1 MTDDSIELDGHRG
14 MVARKATDLRRL
26 RLEVEA
32 DQAALRAR
40 QEALEQMLVARPA
53 EGWPEAVEKARYL
66 LGLFTETHEGQEPR
80 RRRLIAEVLVD
91 FERLL
96 GAPPDPSDTRDVYA
110 SAPSHPAAN
119 AHGSAGR

>member
-1 MTDDSIELDGHRG
+1 MDDSIELDAYRG

-26 RLEVEA
+26 RLEVQTDE
-32 DQAALRAR
+32 AALRVR
-40 QEALEQMLVARPA
+40 QEALEQMLVALPA

-66 LGLFTETHEGQEPR
+66 LGLFAETQEAQEPR

-96 GAPPDPSDTRDVYA
+96 GAAPDPSDTRDVYA
-110 SAPSHPAAN
+110 STPPPPASD

>member
-26 RLEVEA
+26 RLEGRT
-32 DQAALRAR
+32 DTAALSAR
-40 QEALEQMLVARPA
+40 QEAFERMVVALPA

-66 LGLFTETHEGQEPR
+66 LGLFAETQQAQEPR

-96 GAPPDPSDTRDVYA
+96 GAAPDPSDTRDVYA
-110 SAPSHPAAN
+110 STPPRPASD
-119 AHGSAGR
+119 AHGSVGR

>member
-1 MTDDSIELDGHRG
+1 MTDDSIELDGYRG

-26 RLEVEA
+26 RLEVQTDE
-32 DQAALRAR
+32 AALRVR
-40 QEALEQMLVARPA
+40 QEALEQMLVALPA

-66 LGLFTETHEGQEPR
+66 LGLFAETQEAQEPR
-80 RRRLIAEVLVD
+80 RRRLIAELLVD

-110 SAPSHPAAN
+110 STPPHSASD

>member
-1 MTDDSIELDGHRG
+1 MTDDSIELDGYRG

-26 RLEVEA
+26 RLEVQTDE
-32 DQAALRAR
+32 AALRGR
-40 QEALEQMLVARPA
+40 QDALERMLVALPA

-66 LGLFTETHEGQEPR
+66 LGLFAETQEAQEPR
-80 RRRLIAEVLVD
+80 RRRLIAELLVD

-110 SAPSHPAAN
+110 PAPARPASD